1 MSCVLQVGLF
11 VTIITAFL
19 IPVLQNLSPDPS
31 DLTNDI
37 LVNLTTVV
45 YEIAIMNGLK
55 VPSNLTRPSPFQASL
70 SDEIV
75 SLLWYLALLLSVRSS
90 YHLKHNYWF
99 SQLIAAIFS
108 VFGRQWVEHLTKKP
122 DCHKYVEKSRRLN
135 FRDELANKVLKPILD
150 SLHPI
155 LVLSIMFFITGLL
168 FQLWMISLAV
178 DNSSTL
184 ILASTLGSLLI
195 LSAAIVTVATAL
207 HGGYCEES
215 PFTMSTSA
223 SLRSLIPKRFM
234 QSFNEE

>member
-1 MSCVLQVGLF
+1 MDCVLQVGLF

-90 YHLKHNYWF
+90 YHLKHNY
-99 SQLIAAIFS
+99 
-108 VFGRQWVEHLTKKP
+108 
-122 DCHKYVEKSRRLN
+122 
-135 FRDELANKVLKPILD
+135 
-150 SLHPI
+150 
-155 LVLSIMFFITGLL
+155 
-168 FQLWMISLAV
+168 
-178 DNSSTL
+178 
-184 ILASTLGSLLI
+184 
-195 LSAAIVTVATAL
+195 
-207 HGGYCEES
+207 
-215 PFTMSTSA
+215 
-223 SLRSLIPKRFM
+223 
-234 QSFNEE
+234 